1 MLANNRNSLKR
12 ILLIILM
19 LIISGC
25 AREEEN
31 VINAAENTEAYTSNI
46 ITEFNSIKEE
56 ESNLQGQF
64 VEALERDEELE
75 SFANQSAAVFQ
86 NIENRQAGL
95 GNIRS
100 QTGELENTYNNIQE
114 LNFDALDR
122 ESVTAMHTDM
132 RAAIDQLE
140 IYIDEYDALLQAQA
154 EYFNSLAGPEA
165 DYESFTT
172 GIQEMAELDQ
182 QLIEIEQALNDALIE
197 LEQSTQAALE
207 TAQEQFDRR
216 N

>member
-1 MLANNRNSLKR
+1 MLANNGNSLKR

-31 VINAAENTEAYTSNI
+31 VINAAENTEAYASNI
-46 ITEFNSIKEE
+46 VTEFDSIKEE
-56 ESNLQGQF
+56 EANLQSQF
-64 VEALERDEELE
+64 VEALENDEELE
-75 SFANQSAAVFQ
+75 SFENQSAAVFQ

-140 IYIDEYDALLQAQA
+140 TYIDEYDALLQAQA
-154 EYFNSLAGPEA
+154 DYFNSLAGPEA

-182 QLIEIEQALNDALIE
+182 QLIGIEQALNDALIE

>member
-1 MLANNRNSLKR
+1 MLANNGNSLKR

-31 VINAAENTEAYTSNI
+31 VINAAENTEAYASNI
-46 ITEFNSIKEE
+46 VTEFDSIKEE
-56 ESNLQGQF
+56 EANLQSQF
-64 VEALERDEELE
+64 VEALENDEELE
-75 SFANQSAAVFQ
+75 SFENQSAAVFQ

-140 IYIDEYDALLQAQA
+140 TYIDEYDALLQAQA

>member
-1 MLANNRNSLKR
+1 MLANNGNSLKR

-100 QTGELENTYNNIQE
+100 QTGELENAYNNIQE

-140 IYIDEYDALLQAQA
+140 TYIDEYDALLQAQA

>member
-1 MLANNRNSLKR
+1 MLANNGNSLKR

-140 IYIDEYDALLQAQA
+140 TYIDEYDALLQAQA

>member
-1 MLANNRNSLKR
+1 MLANNGNSLKR

-31 VINAAENTEAYTSNI
+31 VINAAENTEAYASNI
-46 ITEFNSIKEE
+46 VTEFNSIKEE
-56 ESNLQGQF
+56 EANLQSQF
-64 VEALERDEELE
+64 VEALENDEELE
-75 SFANQSAAVFQ
+75 SFENQSAAVFQ

-140 IYIDEYDALLQAQA
+140 TYIDEYDALLQAQA
-154 EYFNSLAGPEA
+154 EYFNSLAGPET

-182 QLIEIEQALNDALIE
+182 QLIGIEQALNDALIE

>member
-86 NIENRQAGL
+86 NIEKRQASL
-95 GNIRS
+95 ESIRS
-100 QTGELENTYNNIQE
+100 QTRELENTYNNIQE

-122 ESVTAMHTDM
+122 ESVTAMHEDIH
-132 RAAIDQLE
+132 AAIDQLKTYVE
-140 IYIDEYDALLQAQA
+140 EYDSLLQAQA
-154 EYFNSLAGPEA
+154 EYFNSLTGNEA

-182 QLIEIEQALNDALIE
+182 RLIEIEQVLNQALVE
-197 LEQSTQAALE
+197 LDQSTQTALD
-207 TAQEQFDRR
+207 TAQEQFDSR

>member
-86 NIENRQAGL
+86 NIEKRQASL
-95 GNIRS
+95 ESIRS
-100 QTGELENTYNNIQE
+100 QTRELENTYNNIQE

-140 IYIDEYDALLQAQA
+140 TYIDEYDALLQAQA

-172 GIQEMAELDQ
+172 GIQEMTELDQ

>member
-1 MLANNRNSLKR
+1 MLANNGNSLKR

-31 VINAAENTEAYTSNI
+31 VINAAENTEAYASNI
-46 ITEFNSIKEE
+46 VTEFDSIKEE
-56 ESNLQGQF
+56 EANLQSQF
-64 VEALERDEELE
+64 VEALENDEELE
-75 SFANQSAAVFQ
+75 SFENQSAAVFQ

-140 IYIDEYDALLQAQA
+140 TYIDEYDALLQAQA

-182 QLIEIEQALNDALIE
+182 QLIGIEQALNDALIE

>member
-1 MLANNRNSLKR
+1 MLANNGNSLKR

-31 VINAAENTEAYTSNI
+31 VINAAENTEAYASNI
-46 ITEFNSIKEE
+46 VTEFDSIKEE
-56 ESNLQGQF
+56 EANLQSQF
-64 VEALERDEELE
+64 VEALENDEELE
-75 SFANQSAAVFQ
+75 SFENQSAAVFQ

-132 RAAIDQLE
+132 RATIDQLE
-140 IYIDEYDALLQAQA
+140 TYIDEYDALLQAQA